1 MTVSSELWTML
12 RSCFTVG
19 AASQM
24 EDVMCYERDYK
35 IFEDRKKAEATRVVQ
50 ERRTGLIDRLLNAAN
65 KHGEAAKGLEGR
77 VSGTD
82 ATTRPGNRRDGQLQ
96 VRAAGD
102 LRWPL

>member
-65 KHGEAAKGLEGR
+65 KHGETEETPVKEVAPAK
-77 VSGTD
+77 
-82 ATTRPGNRRDGQLQ
+82 
-96 VRAAGD
+96 
-102 LRWPL
+102 